1 MIQEPRKPDAI
12 PRLETYRAGEGLSA
26 AKLNR
31 GVDAVNRLVRGL
43 RPARQIRPTPR
54 PRPRAITETVVLT
67 VEPVDTDMSLTVR
80 KVKYATSPPVTGEP
94 PELAGYDWDGD
105 EFVAFPDFG
114 SVALDYADSFSVIET
129 VPGVNDTFLQ
139 VFRHQGNPIVELP
152 DVDGPQQFRFKE
164 HGVLSDFFGAVSWDG
179 NDEGPTI
186 LIMKPY
192 ELRVTPFHVQ
202 IVDGHL
208 YEYAS
213 NTQRKVTSIASGE
226 SEHQVIIPSYRI
238 DGLIYATRPIGGGV
252 TGLAGDLPD
261 DPIWL
266 DDNRDGRAWARMFRQ
281 P

>member
-1 MIQEPRKPDAI
+1 
-12 PRLETYRAGEGLSA
+12 
-26 AKLNR
+26 
-31 GVDAVNRLVRGL
+31 
-43 RPARQIRPTPR
+43 
-54 PRPRAITETVVLT
+54 
-67 VEPVDTDMSLTVR
+67 SLTVR
-80 KVKYATSPPVTGEP
+80 KVKYAPPPDPLPDPPPVWPVEGEY
-94 PELAGYDWDGD
+94 EWDGD
-105 EFVAFPDFG
+105 EFEAFAYFG
-114 SVALDYADSFSVIET
+114 NEIKDYIDSFTEVAGEVPTLET
-129 VPGVNDTFLQ
+129 TFLQ
-139 VFRHQGNPIVELP
+139 AFRQQGIWIVELP
-152 DVDGPQQFRFKE
+152 DVDGGGGPQQFRFKE

-266 DDNRDGRAWARMFRQ
+266 DDNRDGRAWARMFVQ